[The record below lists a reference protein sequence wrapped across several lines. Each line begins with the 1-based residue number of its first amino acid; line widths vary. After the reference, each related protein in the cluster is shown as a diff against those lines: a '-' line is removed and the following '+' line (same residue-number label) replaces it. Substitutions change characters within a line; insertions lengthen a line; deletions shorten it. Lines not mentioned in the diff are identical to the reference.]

1 MLILAKAILAM
12 MIGFILS
19 VIFGLFFIPFVKKR
33 HITQKVSEYVTQ
45 HKQKNGTSTMGGLI
59 FIIPTIVTVVI
70 LLLLNK
76 IEFTENL
83 FIVLFVF
90 VSYAILGFLDD
101 FLIIKRGNNS
111 GLTILQK
118 LFGQLFIALIFFYI
132 FIHNG
137 NDPVLT
143 INTLGLDINI
153 NMGWLHGIFILFV
166 LLAGSNS
173 VNITDGLDGL
183 AGGLSLIAFLAFGL
197 ISWNATWILGSEDIA
212 VFCFILVGS
221 LLGFL
226 FYNTHPAKIFMGD
239 TGSLS
244 LGATLAAIAIL
255 TNHEVTL
262 IIVGGVFIIET
273 LSSLIQIIAI
283 RKFHRK
289 VFLMA
294 PIHHHFEKLGWQ
306 EQDIVKVFWV
316 VGFILSMIGIGF
328 AVWI

>member
-1 MLILAKAILAM
+1 
-12 MIGFILS
+12 
-19 VIFGLFFIPFVKKR
+19 
-33 HITQKVSEYVTQ
+33 
-45 HKQKNGTSTMGGLI
+45 
-59 FIIPTIVTVVI
+59 
-70 LLLLNK
+70 
-76 IEFTENL
+76 
-83 FIVLFVF
+83 
-90 VSYAILGFLDD
+90 
-101 FLIIKRGNNS
+101 
-111 GLTILQK
+111 
-118 LFGQLFIALIFFYI
+118 
-132 FIHNG
+132 
-137 NDPVLT
+137 
-143 INTLGLDINI
+143 
-153 NMGWLHGIFILFV
+153 
-166 LLAGSNS
+166 
-173 VNITDGLDGL
+173 
-183 AGGLSLIAFLAFGL
+183 
-197 ISWNATWILGSEDIA
+197 
-212 VFCFILVGS
+212 
-221 LLGFL
+221 
-226 FYNTHPAKIFMGD
+226 MGD